1 MMASARASTTR
12 PSGVGVM
19 PRAVRWNSGAP
30 NMSSSSARA
39 LVTAG
44 WLVDNCCATR
54 VSDPS
59 CRTCS
64 SNCRWRIFRREVSR
78 RTISA
83 ASTEG
88 EPVIGT
94 ERSNIT

>member
-59 CRTCS
+59 CRNVQQQLQVAHFQARS
-64 SNCRWRIFRREVSR
+64 EPADDLGGVDGR
-78 RTISA
+78 RTSHRD
-83 ASTEG
+83 
-88 EPVIGT
+88 GT
-94 ERSNIT
+94 Q